1 MICLDSSFIIDFLKN
16 DKSAVK
22 IYERYADEEFYISE
36 ISLFE
41 VATGFLF
48 AEYKNQKSDF
58 NGFVDFVSS
67 LNILSTFNLHSLEA
81 ARINASL
88 ILKGKTIEPNDCIIA
103 GTMIANNVKKIITKN
118 KKHFSQIKEIEVLS
132 Y

>member
-16 DKSAVK
+16 DKSAIK
-22 IYERYADEEFYISE
+22 IYEKYINEEFYISE
-36 ISLFE
+36 ITIFE
-41 VATGFLF
+41 VATGFLYS
-48 AEYKNQKSDF
+48 EYTNKNSNFDTFIDF
-58 NGFVDFVSS
+58 ISNFQ
-67 LNILSTFNLHSLEA
+67 ILSTLNLHSLEA

-88 ILKGKTIEPNDCIIA
+88 IFQGKTIEPNDCIIA

-118 KKHFSQIKEIEVLS
+118 KKHFSKIKGIEVLS

>member
-22 IYERYADEEFYISE
+22 IYEKYINEEFYISE
-36 ISLFE
+36 ITIFE
-41 VATGFLF
+41 VATGFLYS
-48 AEYKNQKSDF
+48 EYKFKKSNFDLLIDFISDF
-58 NGFVDFVSS
+58 Q
-67 LNILSTFNLHSLEA
+67 ILSTLNLYYLEA

-88 ILKGKTIEPNDCIIA
+88 IFQGKTIEPNDCIIA

-118 KKHFSQIKEIEVLS
+118 KKHFSKIKGIEVLS